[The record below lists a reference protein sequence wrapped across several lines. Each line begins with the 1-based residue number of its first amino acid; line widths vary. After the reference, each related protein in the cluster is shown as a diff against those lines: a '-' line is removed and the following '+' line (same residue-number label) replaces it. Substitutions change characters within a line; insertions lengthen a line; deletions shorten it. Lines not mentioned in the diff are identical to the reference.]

1 MTNRRRSDPLADLLN
16 LQEKMNRLFQESL
29 SAEGVDA
36 GGLGPAWTPLADAHE
51 TPAAY
56 VVELEVPGLMR
67 DDLDVQVDGARV
79 VVRGERRA
87 AGAVRPER
95 FYRMERSY
103 GPFSR
108 SFTFG
113 EPVDGDRVTA
123 HLKDGLLR
131 LELPKAR
138 PRAAV
143 RPRGERV
150 E

>member
-1 MTNRRRSDPLADLLN
+1 MTTRRSDPLADLLN

-29 SAEGVDA
+29 STEGLDA

-51 TPAAY
+51 TPDGY
-56 VVELEVPGLMR
+56 VVELEVPGLQR
-67 DDLDVQVDGARV
+67 DDLDVQVEGSRV

-87 AGAVRPER
+87 SGQGRPER
-95 FYRMERSY
+95 FYRMERTC

-108 SFTFG
+108 TFTFA
-113 EPVDGDRVTA
+113 ELVDAEHVTA
-123 HLKDGLLR
+123 QLKDGLLR

-138 PRAAV
+138 GRGL
-143 RPRGERV
+143 RRGRGERV

>member
-1 MTNRRRSDPLADLLN
+1 MTTRRSDPLADLLN

-29 SAEGVDA
+29 SAEGLEPSA
-36 GGLGPAWTPLADAHE
+36 LGPAWTPLADAHE
-51 TPAAY
+51 TLDAY
-56 VVELEVPGLMR
+56 VVELEVPGLQR
-67 DDLDVQVDGARV
+67 DDLDVQVEGARL

-87 AGAVRPER
+87 AGQGRPER

-108 SFTFG
+108 SFTFA
-113 EPVDGDRVTA
+113 EPVDPDRVTA

-138 PRAAV
+138 PRAAG
-143 RPRGERV
+143 RARGERV

>member
-1 MTNRRRSDPLADLLN
+1 MTNRRFDPLADLLN

-29 SAEGVDA
+29 SAEGLDA
-36 GGLGPAWTPLADAHE
+36 GGLGPSWTPLADAHE
-51 TPAAY
+51 TPDAY
-56 VVELEVPGLMR
+56 VVELEVPGLSR

-79 VVRGERRA
+79 VVKGERRA
-87 AGAVRPER
+87 SAQGRPER

-103 GPFSR
+103 GPFAR
-108 SFTFG
+108 SFTFAG
-113 EPVDGDRVTA
+113 PVDPDRVTA

-138 PRAAV
+138 PRAAA
-143 RPRGERV
+143 RPRGERA

>member
-1 MTNRRRSDPLADLLN
+1 MTNRRSDPLADLLN

-29 SAEGVDA
+29 SAEGLDA
-36 GGLGPAWTPLADAHE
+36 SSLGPAWTPLADAHE
-51 TPAAY
+51 TPEAY
-56 VVELEVPGLMR
+56 VVELEVPGLQR
-67 DDLDVQVDGARV
+67 EDLDVQVDGPRLV
-79 VVRGERRA
+79 VKGERRA
-87 AGAVRPER
+87 AAAGRPER

-108 SFTFG
+108 SFTFAG
-113 EPVDGDRVTA
+113 PVDAERVSA

-138 PRAAV
+138 ARAAT
-143 RPRGERV
+143 RPPRGERA